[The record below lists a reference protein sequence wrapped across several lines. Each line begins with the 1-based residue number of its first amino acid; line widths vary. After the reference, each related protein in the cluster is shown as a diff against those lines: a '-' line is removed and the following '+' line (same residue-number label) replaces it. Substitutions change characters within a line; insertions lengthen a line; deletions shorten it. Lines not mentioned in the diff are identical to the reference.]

1 MNDEQGY
8 VMYRGVRNTVVTYDP
23 EKKIWNMK
31 IVNNPKVYAQSTSM
45 FENLLMGKEQIFI
58 AIRNSI
64 NIYSTGPHDWTV
76 YNDFFCS
83 GEEGIVKISFTH
95 CDNDQFTCNDGLCV
109 DISDR
114 LHQ

>member
-45 FENLLMGKEQIFI
+45 FENLLMGKE
-58 AIRNSI
+58 
-64 NIYSTGPHDWTV
+64 
-76 YNDFFCS
+76 
-83 GEEGIVKISFTH
+83 
-95 CDNDQFTCNDGLCV
+95 
-109 DISDR
+109 
-114 LHQ
+114 